1 MEGIE
6 VRDLTDTILVIDDEV
21 KILEVVEAFL
31 RSKGFNVLTAT
42 DGLKGLELFKS
53 NQVVLVLL
61 DLMLPGLSGEDVCME
76 IRKQSR
82 TPIIM
87 LTAKVT
93 EDDLVKGLDT
103 GADDYITKPF
113 SLKEL
118 NARIEAVLRRTRDDS
133 LPLINRLNFDNGNL
147 IIDFESHSI
156 RRQDQAVQ
164 LTANEYKIFSTLVK
178 YPNKVFTRE
187 ELIQIALG
195 DDFMG
200 FDRTID
206 SHIKN
211 LRQKIELDPKNP
223 IYVVTVHGVGYKF
236 GGQ

>member
-1 MEGIE
+1 M
-6 VRDLTDTILVIDDEV
+6 RDLTDTILIIDDEV
-21 KILEVVEAFL
+21 KILEVVAASL
-31 RSKGFNVLTAT
+31 RSKGFNVLSAT

-53 NQVVLVLL
+53 NPVVLVLL
-61 DLMLPGLSGEDVCME
+61 DLMLPGMPGEVVCTE
-76 IRKQSR
+76 IRKVSR

-93 EDDLVKGLDT
+93 EDDLVKGLNT

-118 NARIEAVLRRTRDDS
+118 NARVDAVLRRTQDETV
-133 LPLINRLNFDNGNL
+133 PLVNRLSFDQGKL
-147 IIDFESHSI
+147 VIDFDSHGVKKQG
-156 RRQDQAVQ
+156 QDVQ
-164 LTANEYKIFSTLVK
+164 LTANEFKIFSTLVK

-211 LRQKIELDPKNP
+211 LRQKVESDSKNP
-223 IYVVTVHGVGYKF
+223 VYVLTVHGVGYKF

>member
-6 VRDLTDTILVIDDEV
+6 VRDQTDTILVIDDEV

-42 DGLKGLELFKS
+42 DGLKGFELFKS
-53 NQVVLVLL
+53 NQVILVLL
-61 DLMLPGLSGEDVCME
+61 DLMLPGLSGEDLCME

-93 EDDLVKGLDT
+93 EDDLVKGLNT

-118 NARIEAVLRRTRDDS
+118 SARIDAVLRRTQDES
-133 LPLINRLNFDNGNL
+133 NPLVSRLSFDQGRL
-147 IIDFESHSI
+147 IIDFESHSVKKLG
-156 RRQDQAVQ
+156 QDVQ

-187 ELIQIALG
+187 ELIQLALG

-200 FDRTID
+200 YDRTID

-211 LRQKIELDPKNP
+211 LRQKVESDSKNP
-223 IYVVTVHGVGYKF
+223 AYVLTVHGVGYKF